1 MKTQKNSSSVIR
13 GGGAAIAVTEGY
25 IPTSMFLGTVGLA
38 KAIAACNNKH
48 ELQQLYTDNKER
60 IDTIPELKQ
69 VFIKKKK
76 EMRIVVA

>member
-1 MKTQKNSSSVIR
+1 MKKQNDF
-13 GGGAAIAVTEGY
+13 

-38 KAIAACNNKH
+38 KAIAACASKK

-60 IDTIPELKQ
+60 IDTIPELKE

-76 EMRIVVA
+76 EMRKRLLNYFKLISATKYKNE